1 MESVF
6 VNIAHISSLVKELRK
21 IVAIRAIVIIL

>member
-6 VNIAHISSLVKELRK
+6 VNIARISSLIKELRK
-21 IVAIRAIVIIL
+21 IVVIRAIVISL